1 MLLFNFQELLEKA
14 EENSSGEEQWDIN
27 FRKYINHQDSGKKKK
42 KKVSE
47 SNKKGE
53 FLSGSRSVSDC
64 CLSGGSLSNL
74 SCLSDFESSASCKSS
89 SKNKKSRSSVSSRSR
104 EGGSLPPTK
113 FENVMMFE
121 AAPTSSHSFAWDTGG
136 QVRDD

>member
-1 MLLFNFQELLEKA
+1 MC
-14 EENSSGEEQWDIN
+14 
-27 FRKYINHQDSGKKKK
+27 FR
-42 KKVSE
+42 
-47 SNKKGE
+47 
-53 FLSGSRSVSDC
+53 
-64 CLSGGSLSNL
+64 LSGGSLSNL
-74 SCLSDFESSASCKSS
+74 SCLSDFESSACCKSS